1 MKNLILFISGLI
13 FSMLLVLFNAFVY
26 MSAYNLA
33 FVPFINY
40 FTSAPDVPFS
50 IFILLNLGVSA
61 CRVYKK
67 PKYTIGENKYWSD
80 LSSALISRSLLV
92 FIILI
97 CNLIIL

>member
-1 MKNLILFISGLI
+1 MKNVILFISGLI

-26 MSAYNLA
+26 MSAYKLA
-33 FVPFINY
+33 FAPFINY

-50 IFILLNLGVSA
+50 IFILLNLGINA
-61 CRVYKK
+61 CRLYKK
-67 PKYTIGENKYWSD
+67 PKYAIGEKEYWNN

-92 FIILI
+92 IILFV

>member
-1 MKNLILFISGLI
+1 MKNVILFISGLI

-26 MSAYNLA
+26 MSAYKLA

-50 IFILLNLGVSA
+50 IFILLNLGINV
-61 CRVYKK
+61 CRLYKK
-67 PKYTIGENKYWSD
+67 PKYTIGEKEYWNN

-92 FIILI
+92 IILFV

>member
-1 MKNLILFISGLI
+1 MKNVILFISGLI

-26 MSAYNLA
+26 MSAYRLA

-50 IFILLNLGVSA
+50 IFILLNLGINV

-67 PKYTIGENKYWSD
+67 PKYTIGEKEYWD
-80 LSSALISRSLLV
+80 NLSSALISRSLLL
-92 FIILI
+92 IILFV

>member
-1 MKNLILFISGLI
+1 MKNVILFISGLI

-26 MSAYNLA
+26 MSAYKLA

-50 IFILLNLGVSA
+50 IFIVLNLGINV
-61 CRVYKK
+61 CRLYEK
-67 PKYTIGENKYWSD
+67 PKYTIGEKEYWD
-80 LSSALISRSLLV
+80 NLSSALISRSLLL
-92 FIILI
+92 IILFI